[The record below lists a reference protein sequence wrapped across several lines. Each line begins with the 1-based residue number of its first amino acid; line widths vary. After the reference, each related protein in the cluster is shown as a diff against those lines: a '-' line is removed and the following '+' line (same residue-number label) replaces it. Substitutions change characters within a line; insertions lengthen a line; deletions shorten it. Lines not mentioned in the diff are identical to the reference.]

1 MTITESRM
9 NEMFDAGYPIEIS
22 HYRILKDTG
31 KLVLTYNNSR
41 SKGKYGKKPE
51 YSPYGGKTVV
61 MIDWVHDQA
70 FVAECSKKDHF
81 CFKDGTY
88 LAVSRAYTYFKEHL
102 VEKPQGVAIQQE
114 VPESKSCCGG
124 KCCEAIK
131 EVDEGTFQTV
141 YKEVTKFSIICQDP
155 KTQEFIGYVSK
166 NDGVVDNGGR
176 FTNDLITSYTPGDY
190 TKEVTEAAE
199 FDTKEEAEQY
209 LASTAERVIKANYKL
224 IGQVTVT
231 DA

>member
-1 MTITESRM
+1 M